1 MNTKIPK
8 ESLLIT
14 KEKAGRKSAPHCHQV
29 GWLVPTNC
37 QLLSP
42 GWVMIGFGV

>member
-14 KEKAGRKSAPHCHQV
+14 KEKAGRQEISPHCHQV
-29 GWLVPTNC
+29 GWYPQTANYYHMV
-37 QLLSP
+37 
-42 GWVMIGFGV
+42 G